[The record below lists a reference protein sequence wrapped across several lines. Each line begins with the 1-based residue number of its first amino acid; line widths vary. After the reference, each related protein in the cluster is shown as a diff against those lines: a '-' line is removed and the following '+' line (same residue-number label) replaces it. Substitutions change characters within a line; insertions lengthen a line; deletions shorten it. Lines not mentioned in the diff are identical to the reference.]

1 MPSTASSS
9 EQLNENRCSCGIRIT
24 YGNFDYFSA
33 GDILG
38 VEKAPEWFDIETPV
52 ARLLGETDVVVA
64 NHHAYSD
71 AMCDT
76 YISQVKPQVY
86 VIPVWDY
93 YHPQP
98 ATLSRMLSQ
107 TLYPGERSVFAAGMV
122 DSNRSRLGEDGL
134 KIKPAGHVVTRV
146 YPGGEKFQ
154 IFVLNDRNEAYE
166 ILYKKGEI
174 KSNN

>member
-1 MPSTASSS
+1 MWLLP
-9 EQLNENRCSCGIRIT
+9 IIT
-24 YGNFDYFSA
+24 L
-33 GDILG
+33 IL
-38 VEKAPEWFDIETPV
+38 
-52 ARLLGETDVVVA
+52 
-64 NHHAYSD
+64 D

-166 ILYKKGEI
+166 ILYKTGEI

>member
-1 MPSTASSS
+1 MCIRDR
-9 EQLNENRCSCGIRIT
+9 LNENRCSCGIRIT
-24 YGNFDYFSA
+24 YGNFDYFSG

-52 ARLLGETDVVVA
+52 ATLLGETDVVVA

-76 YISQVKPQVY
+76 YISQVKAQAY

-98 ATLSRMLSQ
+98 APLSRMLSQ
-107 TLYPGERSVFAAGMV
+107 SLYAGERSVFAAGMV

-166 ILYKKGEI
+166 ILYKTGEI